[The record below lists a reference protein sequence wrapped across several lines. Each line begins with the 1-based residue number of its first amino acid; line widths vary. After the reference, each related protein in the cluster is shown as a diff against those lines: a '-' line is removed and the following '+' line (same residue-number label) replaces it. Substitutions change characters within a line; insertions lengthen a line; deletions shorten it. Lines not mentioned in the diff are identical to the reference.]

1 MDKTPEIEQQ
11 KLLRL
16 FKMIWLMSPPRGKT
30 INQLVELLD
39 ISQASVYRYLDLL
52 KETDFFQVLKKGKH
66 NIIYDKINVKGYTN
80 VKLDNDELECI
91 SEALNHTFPERDI
104 SRGIQ
109 AKLFQYLS
117 FGLKSQS
124 SVLRNTPVVIRDLH
138 QAMQNKLQVKLEY
151 FSANNG
157 TLDKR
162 TVEPLDFT
170 ELHRYLIVYD
180 PDAHVKITN
189 LKTSRIQSVEI
200 LTKRCTQS
208 PDSIKGIDVFDI
220 ACYKEQHT
228 LILDMTPLAYRLMM
242 EEYPRTESCFE
253 PLNVIARNVA
263 TEGVFKY
270 RFTATVYNFLPIAR
284 FILGLPGQVKIIE
297 PFALVEDIQKKMK
310 NFIVF

>member
-1 MDKTPEIEQQ
+1 MEKTPDIEQQ

-30 INQLVELLD
+30 INQLVDLLD
-39 ISQASVYRYLDLL
+39 VTDKTIYRYLSLL
-52 KETDFFQVLKKGKH
+52 KETDFFQVVKKGKH
-66 NIIYDKINVKGYTN
+66 HIVYDKISEKGYLN
-80 VKLDNDELECI
+80 IKFDYDELECI

-109 AKLFQYLS
+109 AKLFQHLS

-124 SVLRNTPVVIRDLH
+124 SVIRHTPIIIRDLH
-138 QAMQNKLQVKLEY
+138 KAMQNKLYVALDY
-151 FSANNG
+151 FSANGG
-157 TLDKR
+157 TLVKR
-162 TVEPLDFT
+162 LVEPLDFT

-180 PDAHVKITN
+180 PEAHVKITN

-220 ACYKEQHT
+220 ACYEEQHT

-253 PLNVIARNVA
+253 PLNA
-263 TEGVFKY
+263 EGVFKY

-297 PFALVEDIQKKMK
+297 PYALVEDIQKKMK